1 MLPMILIKGAMI
13 GAVYASLAVGFSLVF
28 GVAKIINLAHTA
40 FFMLAAYAVFALVMI
55 YHWNILFALGVLLIG
70 ISILAVLVYL
80 LFLDRIRE
88 HEGAVILVTVALGI
102 AFQEIVLLIFESTFR
117 AVEPFVH
124 GIVDIF
130 GVTVPKQELL
140 IFGVT
145 AACLIGVLLFLFKTR
160 LGLCLRV
167 TAQDRETANLMGINV
182 KLVCLVS
189 VVVAVALAAV
199 AGAVVSPTITIE
211 PYMWAHPLVMMF
223 AAVILG
229 GLGSIKGSFIGAFIL
244 GYTEVL
250 VVFLVP
256 AGSFIKGSVAMVI
269 MVFILLVRPEG
280 LYGVVFEEERL

>member
-1 MLPMILIKGAMI
+1 MLPIILIKGAMI

-40 FFMLAAYAVFALVMI
+40 FFMLAAYAMFAMVMI
-55 YHWNILFALGVLLIG
+55 YHLPILAAVGLMLIG

-88 HEGAVILVTVALGI
+88 HEGAVILVTVALAI
-102 AFQEIVLLIFESTFR
+102 AFQEIVLLMYESTFR
-117 AVEPFVH
+117 AVEPFLH

-145 AACLIGVLLFLFKTR
+145 AACLIGVLLFLYKTR
-160 LGLCLRV
+160 LGLSLRV
-167 TAQDRETANLMGINV
+167 TSQDRETANLMGINV
-182 KLVCLVS
+182 KWVCLVS

-199 AGAVVSPTITIE
+199 AGAVVSPTITVE

-229 GLGSIKGSFIGAFIL
+229 GLGSVKGSFIGAFIL

-256 AGSFIKGSVAMVI
+256 TGSFIKGSVAMLI
-269 MVFILLVRPEG
+269 MVIILLVRPEG

>member
-1 MLPMILIKGAMI
+1 MLPIILIKGAMI

-40 FFMLAAYAVFALVMI
+40 FFMLAAYAMYALVML
-55 YHWNILFALGVLLIG
+55 YHLPILAATGLMLIG
-70 ISILAVLVYL
+70 VSLLAILAYL

-102 AFQEIVLLIFESTFR
+102 AFQEIVLLMYESTFR
-117 AVEPFVH
+117 AVEPFLH

-145 AACLIGVLLFLFKTR
+145 TACLVGVLLFLYKTR

-167 TAQDRETANLMGINV
+167 TSQDRETANLMGINV
-182 KLVCLVS
+182 KWVCLVS

-199 AGAVVSPTITIE
+199 AGAVVSPTITVE

-229 GLGSIKGSFIGAFIL
+229 GLGSVKGSFIGAFIL

-256 AGSFIKGSVAMVI
+256 TGSFIKGSVAMLI
-269 MVFILLVRPEG
+269 MVIILLVRPEG

>member
-1 MLPMILIKGAMI
+1 MLPIILIKGAMI

-40 FFMLAAYAVFALVMI
+40 FFMLAAYAMYVLVMM
-55 YHWNILFALGVLLIG
+55 YRWPVSAAVGLLLMG
-70 ISILAVLVYL
+70 MSILAVLVYL

-88 HEGAVILVTVALGI
+88 HEGAVILVTVALGV

-117 AVEPFVH
+117 AVDPFVH
-124 GIVDIF
+124 GIVDVF

-140 IFGVT
+140 IFAVT
-145 AACLIGVLLFLFKTR
+145 MACQAAVLLFLYQTR
-160 LGLCLRV
+160 LGLALRV

-182 KLVCLVS
+182 KWVCLVS
-189 VVVAVALAAV
+189 VVVAVVLAAV
-199 AGAVVSPTITIE
+199 AGAVVSPTLTVE
-211 PYMWAHPLVMMF
+211 PYMWSHPLVMMF

-229 GLGSIKGSFIGAFIL
+229 GLGSVKGSFIGAFIL

-256 AGSFIKGSVAMVI
+256 TGSFIKGSVAMLI
-269 MVFILLVRPEG
+269 MVVILLVRPEG
-280 LYGVVFEEERL
+280 LYGVEFEEERL

>member
-1 MLPMILIKGAMI
+1 MLPIILIKGAMI

-40 FFMLAAYAVFALVMI
+40 FFMLAAYAMYVMVMVW
-55 YHWNILFALGVLLIG
+55 HWPVLPAVGLMLLGMCVLAI
-70 ISILAVLVYL
+70 LVYL
-80 LFLDRIRE
+80 LLLDRIRE
-88 HEGAVILVTVALGI
+88 HEGAVILVTVALAV

-117 AVEPFVH
+117 AVGPFLH
-124 GIVDIF
+124 GIVEIL
-130 GVTVPKQELL
+130 GVTVPRQELL

-145 AACLIGVLLFLFKTR
+145 MGCLAAVLLFLYKTR
-160 LGLCLRV
+160 LGLALRV

-182 KLVCLVS
+182 KWVCLVS
-189 VVVAVALAAV
+189 VVVAVTLAAV
-199 AGAVVSPTITIE
+199 AGAVVSPTLTIE
-211 PYMWAHPLVMMF
+211 PYMWSHPLVMMF

-229 GLGSIKGSFIGAFIL
+229 GLGSVKGSFIGAFIL

-269 MVFILLVRPEG
+269 MVVILLVRPEG

>member
-1 MLPMILIKGAMI
+1 MIPIILIKGAMI

-40 FFMLAAYAVFALVMI
+40 FFMLAAYAMYVLVMV
-55 YHWNILFALGVLLIG
+55 YRWPVSAAVGLLLIG
-70 ISILAVLVYL
+70 MSILAVLVYL

-102 AFQEIVLLIFESTFR
+102 AIQEILLLIFKSSFL
-117 AVEPFVH
+117 AVAPFVH
-124 GIVDIF
+124 GIVELF

-140 IFGVT
+140 IFVVT
-145 AACLIGVLLFLFKTR
+145 MACLAAVLLFLNRTR
-160 LGLCLRV
+160 LGLALRV

-182 KLVCLVS
+182 KWVCLVS
-189 VVVAVALAAV
+189 VVMAVVLAAV
-199 AGAVVSPTITIE
+199 AGIVVSPTLTVE

-229 GLGSIKGSFIGAFIL
+229 GLGSLKGSFIGAFIL

-250 VVFLVP
+250 VVFLIP
-256 AGSFIKGSVAMVI
+256 AGSFIKGSVAMLI
-269 MVFILLVRPEG
+269 MVLILLVRPEG
-280 LYGVVFEEERL
+280 LYGVIFEEERL

>member
-1 MLPMILIKGAMI
+1 MLPIILIKGAMI

-40 FFMLAAYAVFALVMI
+40 FFMLAAYGMFAMVMI
-55 YHWNILFALGVLLIG
+55 YQLPVLAATGLMLIG
-70 ISILAVLVYL
+70 ITLVAILAYL

-88 HEGAVILVTVALGI
+88 HEGAVILVTVALAI
-102 AFQEIVLLIFESTFR
+102 AFQEIMLLMFESTFR

-145 AACLIGVLLFLFKTR
+145 GACLMAVLLFLYKTR
-160 LGLCLRV
+160 LGLSLRV

-182 KLVCLVS
+182 KWVCLVS
-189 VVVAVALAAV
+189 VVVAVLLAAV
-199 AGAVVSPTITIE
+199 AGAVVSPTITVD

-250 VVFLVP
+250 VVFLIP
-256 AGSFIKGSVAMVI
+256 TGSFIKGSVAMLI
-269 MVFILLVRPEG
+269 MVVILLIRPEG